1 MLRRAGKFL
10 LTLRNLEYIKRYQT
24 RRMLFPRSVAEHT
37 TGVFYAGYVLAQWEE
52 RKFGNKIDWEKL
64 SMKLMF
70 HDVPEAITGD
80 ILSPMK
86 NYTEDMKTAVA
97 DAERLIFEEKFIP
110 IIPKSWR
117 NDLKKHMLDG
127 KDETIEGEIL
137 KAADLIDG
145 VFEIRSELMY
155 ANPQNNKDLIE
166 IIHYFLNRL
175 ADFELRSVQYFL
187 KYPLT
192 DLEIQKYY
200 PKGFQDKVDEFYFDK
215 KHFENELSV
224 K

>member
-10 LTLRNLEYIKRYQT
+10 LTLRNLEQIKRYQT

-52 RKFGNKIDWEKL
+52 RKFGNKINWELL
-64 SMKLMF
+64 SAKLMF

-86 NYTEDMKTAVA
+86 NCTEDMKSAVA
-97 DAERLIFEEKFIP
+97 GAEKLIFEKQFMP

-117 NDLKKHMLDG
+117 SDLKKHMLDG
-127 KDETIEGEIL
+127 KDDTIEGEIL

-155 ANPQNNKDLIE
+155 ANEKNNKELVE
-166 IIHYFLNRL
+166 ILQYFLQKL
-175 ADFELRSVQYFL
+175 LQSKIKSVQYFL
-187 KYPLT
+187 KYPLE
-192 DLEIQKYY
+192 DLEINDYY
-200 PKGFQDKVDEFYFDK
+200 PKGFKDEVDSFYFDK
-215 KHFENELSV
+215 SHFENQNSV